1 MVILSE
7 IIGKTLKFEI
17 VNPTGRKIVIVKEVP
32 ISDVA
37 DIETFITDPN
47 NDYYEVKES
56 QRGLLLRLSHVM
68 QNWAIYTYY

>member
-47 NDYYEVKES
+47 NDYYEVK
-56 QRGLLLRLSHVM
+56 RGLLLRLSHVM